1 MGGAPAKQHTHAANQ
16 PVIVA
21 LWGRRRLLG
30 CVRCVTQSQ
39 ETHCVTDFFS
49 RVTGYLYV
57 VNERQGN
64 EAWLA
69 CSQQTVWSASSKLGL
84 EWKRM
89 AQWDGRGSG
98 PSLVYKPKLF
108 RWHLK
113 RLLLNSER
121 QPGEDVR
128 CGPFRGNSR
137 TNIDICTSQKVTL
150 LFWHIQLGQVILLLL
165 IALGTYKQKEI
176 LHLLFCSI
184 ESLESLVQCHSA
196 KGMCIWPSLP
206 LRALCRASASAR
218 PNVFAMCAREW
229 TPPPPPPP
237 PICMTPTGPHSALH
251 AE

>member
-1 MGGAPAKQHTHAANQ
+1 MQLPMCSKWEAHQPNNTHAANE
-16 PVIVA
+16 PVIVV
-21 LWGRRRLLG
+21 LWGRMLLG

-39 ETHCVTDFFS
+39 ETHCVTDFSS

-57 VNERQGN
+57 VNEPQGN

-89 AQWDGRGSG
+89 ASRDGRVSSG

-128 CGPFRGNSR
+128 CGPFRGNSG

-150 LFWHIQLGQVILLLL
+150 LFRHMQLSQVISVLL
-165 IALGTYKQKEI
+165 IPLGTYKQKEI
-176 LHLLFCSI
+176 WHLLFW
-184 ESLESLVQCHSA
+184 LN
-196 KGMCIWPSLP
+196 
-206 LRALCRASASAR
+206 RNR
-218 PNVFAMCAREW
+218 
-229 TPPPPPPP
+229 
-237 PICMTPTGPHSALH
+237 
-251 AE
+251 